1 MKIVISKEKKFLVK
15 DTSKDFHTKDGMIKS
30 KDFKKSKAKTN
41 KGVEFSI
48 IDPQFIDIYEKIK
61 RGAQIISL
69 KDIGA
74 IIAETGIN
82 KESKV
87 LDAGSGSGA
96 LSCYLAHIV
105 KEVITYDIEDT
116 AIKITKENIKFLDL
130 KNIKIRK
137 KNICKGISEK
147 DLDLITLDLKEPWN
161 ALSPAHKA
169 LKKGA
174 FLVIYTPQ
182 ITQALSCVN
191 KIKNKFIHIKTKET
205 AERKWKLEGKIAKP
219 ITPLISHTGFLT
231 FLRKV

>member
-1 MKIVISKEKKFLVK
+1 MKILLSKQKKFLVK
-15 DTSKDFHTKDGMIKS
+15 DTSKDFHTKDGIIKLKYFNKS
-30 KDFKKSKAKTN
+30 KVKTN
-41 KGVEFSI
+41 KKVEFSI
-48 IDPQFIDIYEKIK
+48 LDPQFIDFYEKIK

-74 IIAETGIN
+74 IITGTGIN

-116 AIKITKENIKFLDL
+116 AIKTTKENIKFLDL
-130 KNIKIRK
+130 KNIKIKK
-137 KNICKGISEK
+137 KNICKEISEK
-147 DLDLITLDLKEPWN
+147 NLDLITLDLKEPWN
-161 ALSPAHKA
+161 ALSTAHKA
-169 LKKGA
+169 LKNGA

-191 KIKNKFIHIKTKET
+191 KIKNKFIHIKTKES
-205 AERKWKLEGKIAKP
+205 AEREWRLEGKIAKP